1 MLHMHA
7 YSVAQSCPTLSDPMD
22 CSLPGSSIHGI
33 FQARVLEWGASPVQ
47 LLVTPRTIAHESPL
61 FMGFSRQ
68 EYWSGL
74 PVPPPGDLPDL
85 GIEPASPASRALAD
99 RFFTTEPPGNPSYL
113 MAKSLS
119 SQINY
124 YPQMSSRFTYWRFL
138 S

>member
-1 MLHMHA
+1 M
-7 YSVAQSCPTLSDPMD
+7 TGKRDSDATPSNPMD

-74 PVPPPGDLPDL
+74 PFPSPGDLPDPR
-85 GIEPASPASRALAD
+85 IEPQPPELAGG
-99 RFFTTEPPGNPSYL
+99 FFTVVPPEKPATKEATSIRSSHVPTREKLKQQQRPST
-113 MAKSLS
+113 AK
-119 SQINY
+119 NE
-124 YPQMSSRFTYWRFL
+124 
-138 S
+138 